1 MTRKERCG
9 HPCPNLGPQ
18 VLSFERVGWLACQV
32 MAAFEQRKQQEQEQR
47 QAQAQAQAAREKQEE
62 EEARAGRAA
71 ALAAAKAEAVVSRT
85 RRC

>member
-1 MTRKERCG
+1 
-9 HPCPNLGPQ
+9 
-18 VLSFERVGWLACQV
+18 

-62 EEARAGRAA
+62 EEARAGRPA
-71 ALAAAKAEAVVSRT
+71 ALPAAKAEAVVSRT